1 MKYTRIIYALT
12 MYQFNKKEPTM
23 NNVIY
28 VDFVKKTD
36 TTCMDVDL
44 TTYLDSLRELGV
56 DDEDILETID
66 AINDVDAYVAAD
78 DEVKTFADGWLN
90 QFL

>member
-1 MKYTRIIYALT
+1 
-12 MYQFNKKEPTM
+12 
-23 NNVIY
+23 
-28 VDFVKKTD
+28 
-36 TTCMDVDL
+36 MDVNL